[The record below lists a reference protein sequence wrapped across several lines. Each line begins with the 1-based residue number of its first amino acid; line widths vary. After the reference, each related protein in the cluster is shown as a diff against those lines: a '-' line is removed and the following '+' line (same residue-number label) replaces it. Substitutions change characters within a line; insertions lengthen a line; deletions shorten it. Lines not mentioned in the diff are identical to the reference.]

1 MSQHG
6 LMGFGLALALLS
18 GNPAGVAAQQ
28 PRPAPPSQPSQ
39 PLPAALP
46 GSAAA
51 APADSFK
58 PQDSLD
64 TEPAFGP
71 ESLARTSAGLKAY
84 EEIVAQGGWRRLA
97 DGVRGL
103 KQGQTGGQVLALK
116 ERLAVSGDLD
126 NANAASPEFDSAT
139 SAALKRFQARH
150 GLSETGSVGKLT
162 FAALNV
168 PADVRLKQIR
178 ASIERL
184 QNNVF
189 KFDKR
194 YVVVNI
200 PGAVVEA
207 VSNGKVERRH
217 LAVVGRKER
226 PSPVISARISSVNLN
241 PHWTVP
247 NSIIRN
253 DVVKALQKDPAYLN
267 KHNLRT
273 VNFKGEEV
281 DPNSVKW
288 SSKSNPNFML
298 RQDPGPQNSLGQL
311 KIDMPNV
318 EAVYMHDTPKKELF
332 ARDVRFHSS
341 GCARISDV
349 RELAVWLLQ
358 EQGIDRGQ
366 IDRDIE
372 VGLRTEI
379 KLKRHVPVAWIYL
392 TGYADGQG
400 RMQFR
405 EDIYGLD
412 TPEGV
417 ALTTLDGKKKVRPAA
432 PREVGPVAAARIK
445 RPAGANP
452 AQVAQGQMIDPVIT
466 GSTARKTPQ
475 PKPARAAQVRA
486 VQPGTTQAMATV
498 PPPLPPR
505 RVPVAERT
513 E

>member
-6 LMGFGLALALLS
+6 LMGFGLALALFAGS
-18 GNPAGVAAQQ
+18 PAMAQQ
-28 PRPAPPSQPSQ
+28 PRSAAPQQ

-46 GSAAA
+46 SA
-51 APADSFK
+51 APADAFR
-58 PQDSLD
+58 PDENRD
-64 TEPAFGP
+64 AEPAFGP
-71 ESLARTSAGLKAY
+71 DSLARTLVGLKSY
-84 EEIVAQGGWRRLA
+84 EEIVSQGGWRKLPETA
-97 DGVRGL
+97 RGL
-103 KQGQTGGQVLALK
+103 KQGQSGPLVLSLK

-126 NANAASPEFDSAT
+126 NASAASAEFDAAT
-139 SAALKRFQARH
+139 AAALKRFQARH

-168 PADVRLKQIR
+168 PADVRLKQIK
-178 ASIERL
+178 ATVERL
-184 QNNVF
+184 RNNVF
-189 KFDKR
+189 KFEKR

-207 VSNGKVERRH
+207 VSNGHVERRH
-217 LAVVGRKER
+217 LAVVGKKER
-226 PSPVISARISSVNLN
+226 QSPVISARISSVNLN

-247 NSIIRN
+247 NSIIQK
-253 DVVKALQKDPAYLN
+253 DVAKALKTDPAYLN

-273 VNFKGEEV
+273 LNHKGEEV
-281 DPNSVKW
+281 DPNSVNWAFKT
-288 SSKSNPNFML
+288 SPGFLL

-311 KIDMPNV
+311 KIDMPNT

-349 RELAVWLLQ
+349 RDLAAWLLA
-358 EQGIDRGQ
+358 EQGIDRAQ
-366 IDRDIE
+366 LDADIAA
-372 VGLRTEI
+372 GSRAEI
-379 KLKRHVPVAWIYL
+379 KLKRQVPVAWVYL

-417 ALTTLDGKKKVRPAA
+417 ALTTLDGKKKVRPKPETPAL
-432 PREVGPVAAARIK
+432 VAAAKPK
-445 RPAGANP
+445 RPAA
-452 AQVAQGQMIDPVIT
+452 AVAQGQIVDPVMTGATTRAKRPPADPLIT
-466 GSTARKTPQ
+466 GGTASAQPRKQ
-475 PKPARAAQVRA
+475 PKAVTSEA
-486 VQPGTTQAMATV
+486 VQLQPL
-498 PPPLPPR
+498 PPPLPAKR
-505 RVPVAERT
+505 IGVAER